1 MLGHGDTE
9 VGGEQ
14 MTTGRPAPAAG
25 MPREDRASSYDSTS
39 ARLCVVNAHPRRAE
53 YHSARHHPFRSAMR
67 ISEGWERSGKQA
79 YPLSASAARSGRAS
93 SRLAVVLVGR
103 IFLGVV
109 ARGRPRSRA
118 VRHAHS
124 TAAIDRAPQG
134 PFLVRL
140 SLRCSACAAS
150 GAPFASGPALRT
162 GSPLPERGPPAL
174 PYCRRRSQPS
184 PDLDPRTRAQSQ
196 SAQAWSAACGGRQL
210 RSFRWWPGGAGRPRR
225 AAVASFRRPAVAR
238 AGVSPGDRGRAALRP
253 RWGVGRDRGGR
264 TRPLRARARLSAAAL
279 IDQRCSCST
288 RTTAMK
294 LAPTL
299 VGVRPAHLLFPLCS
313 HLARERSPPT

>member
-109 ARGRPRSRA
+109 ARGRPRHELFDTLIQPLQLIERLRGLSSSDYRSA
-118 VRHAHS
+118 VLPAPP
-124 TAAIDRAPQG
+124 AALPSPLDP
-134 PFLVRL
+134 LCV
-140 SLRCSACAAS
+140 
-150 GAPFASGPALRT
+150 PALRCQS
-162 GSPLPERGPPAL
+162 GARLLCHIAGDGLNRAQIWIREHERNRNPLKRGAPRAAGASFDPFDGGPVELGGRGELPLRHSGAL
-174 PYCRRRSQPS
+174 P
-184 PDLDPRTRAQSQ
+184 
-196 SAQAWSAACGGRQL
+196 
-210 RSFRWWPGGAGRPRR
+210 
-225 AAVASFRRPAVAR
+225 
-238 AGVSPGDRGRAALRP
+238 
-253 RWGVGRDRGGR
+253 
-264 TRPLRARARLSAAAL
+264 
-279 IDQRCSCST
+279 
-288 RTTAMK
+288 
-294 LAPTL
+294 
-299 VGVRPAHLLFPLCS
+299 
-313 HLARERSPPT
+313 